1 VLGILPF
8 ARELLRAH
16 PNAAV
21 ALAAN
26 DKPAI
31 NDVTAAELEVTVYIF
46 YVAIIVFF
54 ERGDANAELSAKFR
68 C

>member
-31 NDVTAAELEVTVYIF
+31 NDVTAAELEVTF
-46 YVAIIVFF
+46 YFSTLLIVFF
-54 ERGDANAELSAKFR
+54 F
-68 C
+68 